1 MDAESWVAVDEYE
14 KNLQKKVV
22 EWLKE
27 FPPAQLGTNLAE
39 VGTDCI
45 SRQAAIDALNEVVKD
60 HSITDFDAIA
70 SILDLPSAQPESN
83 YDEWCADCKEYD
95 HENSCCPRWTK
106 VIRQTR
112 RELQDEF
119 VMTAVDGTLWVTV
132 DDVQKVGR
140 VVVDENKSKFCR
152 QFYLEEEQ
160 RTGKWI
166 PQDHNKRVGNISTCV
181 YYYPT
186 CSECGK
192 VGNETYKYCPHCGA
206 KMISEGKTCDC
217 YCDGTCT
224 GTKEIDPCSCGG
236 DKSKCDF
243 YDYVREGA
251 NNDT

>member
-1 MDAESWVAVDEYE
+1 MMSDLID
-14 KNLQKKVV
+14 
-22 EWLKE
+22 
-27 FPPAQLGTNLAE
+27 
-39 VGTDCI
+39 
-45 SRQAAIDALNEVVKD
+45 RQAAIDELVKMLSDCFYADEEVLDAVKTTLKELPPALREQ
-60 HSITDFDAIA
+60 HH
-70 SILDLPSAQPESN
+70 
-83 YDEWCADCKEYD
+83 DEWCTDCKEYD

-140 VVVDENKSKFCR
+140 VVVDEDKSKFCR
-152 QFYLEEEQ
+152 QFYMDAKPEQ